1 MKNTSTF
8 NALKKP
14 FINTKTLPFCISSK
28 HSTHAYMFIDNIFYF
43 LTYLFFI
50 YIHVYA
56 SFTHSHYIHNFKMRC
71 KFLTVMSKYM
81 MYVVIKRQT
90 SFFNCL
96 FQNLIS
102 YMEKNP
108 QVYKKI
114 LKKKMKEEK
123 ENEGPFSFLKVMIWI
138 HVAARALFQ
147 R

>member
-56 SFTHSHYIHNFKMRC
+56 SFNPFPLHTQLQNEMQVPYSYDQ
-71 KFLTVMSKYM
+71 YM

>member
-56 SFTHSHYIHNFKMRC
+56 SFTHSHYIHNYKMRC

-81 MYVVIKRQT
+81 MYIVIKRQT
-90 SFFNCL
+90 SFWIVCFRIWYHTWRKTL
-96 FQNLIS
+96 RS
-102 YMEKNP
+102 T
-108 QVYKKI
+108 KKSWKRKWKK
-114 LKKKMKEEK
+114 KKKM
-123 ENEGPFSFLKVMIWI
+123 
-138 HVAARALFQ
+138 RALFHSW